1 MITLHIQAE
10 TAAEFFHDLAS
21 VGGKQTLAGINTEVL
36 IDELR
41 TRMANKG
48 HVVNIDPIGEAVT
61 GDVAT
66 PAAPRRGRPPL
77 TAEEKAARDAAKAAE
92 PAKGSEARA
101 TAAEAKIVANANVS
115 RDDVIAAL
123 NAFSATRGGQT
134 AGRQKMQEVCGV
146 TRLQDI
152 KPEDYGKLVDALRAA

>member
-1 MITLHIQAE
+1 MITLHIQAD
-10 TAAEFFHDLAS
+10 TAAEFFRDLAGI
-21 VGGKQTLAGINTEVL
+21 GGKQTLAGINTETL

-41 TRMANKG
+41 TRMADKG
-48 HVVNIDPIGEAVT
+48 HVVNIDPIGEAAA
-61 GDVAT
+61 GDAAAT

-77 TAEEKAARDAAKAAE
+77 TPEEKAARAAKAAE
-92 PAKGSEARA
+92 PE
-101 TAAEAKIVANANVS
+101 AAEPTKAAEPKAAANINANVS

-123 NAFSATRGGQT
+123 NTFSAARGGQT